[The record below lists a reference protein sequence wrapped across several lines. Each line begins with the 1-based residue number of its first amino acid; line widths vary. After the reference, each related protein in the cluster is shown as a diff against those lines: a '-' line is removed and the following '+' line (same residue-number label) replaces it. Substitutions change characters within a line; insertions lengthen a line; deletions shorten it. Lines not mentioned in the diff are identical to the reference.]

1 MAHNYAFENFVQKD
15 FDFLKEPLDHNI
27 DNNNIETEIDMN
39 IDENQRVS
47 DNRDITTLNEDQLN
61 NDNLLRRSTRSKRI
75 PSFLKDYH
83 PQVNNSSFKEYFS
96 TIYPI
101 TSVLSY
107 KSLSDKYLKYIIAIS
122 SSTESHNFDE
132 AYKNPNQ
139 TEAM

>member
-1 MAHNYAFENFVQKD
+1 
-15 FDFLKEPLDHNI
+15 
-27 DNNNIETEIDMN
+27 
-39 IDENQRVS
+39 
-47 DNRDITTLNEDQLN
+47 
-61 NDNLLRRSTRSKRI
+61 
-75 PSFLKDYH
+75 LKDYH

-132 AYKNPNQ
+132 AYKNPN
-139 TEAM
+139 